1 MAKDG
6 KIIQR
11 QHFCHYGDTICHPK
25 SGCVTYK
32 LHGTYTVDATI
43 MPYFQTGLF
52 SRFPTGNVNLAAS
65 KPWRFMPKYR
75 DGDTLEIHYLS
86 CLKFCFCLIIVSYIM
101 VIL

>member
-11 QHFCHYGDTICHPK
+11 QYFCHYGDTICHPK

-32 LHGTYTVDATI
+32 LRGTSTVDATI
-43 MPYFQTGLF
+43 MPYFQTELF
-52 SRFPTGNVNLAAS
+52 SRFPTGNVNLAAT
-65 KPWRFMPKYR
+65 KR

-86 CLKFCFCLIIVSYIM
+86 CLKLYDYIVKRCSGI
-101 VIL
+101 